1 MTSATRTETT
11 PWDPPENWSE
21 ADKFGMTAREEL
33 ESEALDDKLAAEE
46 PEPSPAD
53 IDVYGG
59 EVSGDTELRSDDE
72 LDHIDPSAHGTD
84 EGQTEGAPEDG
95 DSIFPV
101 VE

>member
-33 ESEALDDKLAAEE
+33 EGEALDDKLAAEE

-59 EVSGDTELRSDDE
+59 EVSGDTEFR
-72 LDHIDPSAHGTD
+72 
-84 EGQTEGAPEDG
+84 
-95 DSIFPV
+95 V
-101 VE
+101 R